1 MYCLNGGEFLKISSI
16 NLKKSKRGIAKF
28 SHCEL
33 GDVVIL
39 TGSNGSGKTRLLKI
53 IEQYINDL
61 HYGNSDETIELKFV
75 DEIGNEKDLSSSNA
89 QQLRIVNY
97 SHYDAHLQSPVKF
110 TPYVIHKAKDLLNN
124 CDYEETALNSLLFLY
139 DMAMGYSNEFKD
151 GTQFELFRDTIC
163 KDFGIK
169 ITVEESDGR
178 KKLKL
183 FDQDID
189 NAGLSP
195 GQQYLIRIAVACFQ
209 NKVDH
214 NSIFILDEPEL
225 HLHPKALIDVV
236 SCLRKT
242 FKYSQFWISTHSLPL
257 IAYLTAN
264 EKDTTVFNI
273 KNGTP
278 ELFRSDSSNLL
289 AGLIGCEDNRL
300 AVQMVLSTPEEYA
313 SNKFSVE
320 CFDPPQTVGA
330 KPNDVQNEIIGQM
343 LKPGDL
349 IVDYGAGKGRFLEG
363 LAIDYAE
370 EKLAKEIQYFAFDP
384 DDKDAEKCKAIMN
397 AYGSTSENYFN
408 DIDDLIKKVNAGAN
422 YVLLV
427 NVLHEIAPKYWAEVF
442 QNIDYLLKKD
452 GKLIIVERSELTVG
466 EAPYDNCFLVITQ
479 NSARRLFEE
488 KNIEYN
494 THPKKEHIARYIINK
509 DGLKVT
515 EDKINQCIKQIKYDS
530 FEKIK
535 FLKGDNN
542 DLSKKFKVGLKIAFW
557 LNQYANASFIVED
570 RNN

>member
-1 MYCLNGGEFLKISSI
+1 MKNGGEFLKVSSI
-16 NLKKSKRGIAKF
+16 NLKESKRGIAKF

-53 IEQYINDL
+53 LEQYVNDL
-61 HYGNSDETIELKFV
+61 HCGNIDKTIELKIV
-75 DEIGNEKDLSSSNA
+75 DEIGNEKDLDLSNA

-97 SHYDAHLQSPVKF
+97 SHYDAHLQSPEKF

-139 DMAMGYSNEFKD
+139 DMAMGYSDEFKD
-151 GTQFELFRDTIC
+151 GTQFEMLRDTIC

-169 ITVEESDGR
+169 IDIEETDGR
-178 KKLKL
+178 KKFKL
-183 FDQDID
+183 FDLDVED
-189 NAGLSP
+189 SALSP

-209 NKVDH
+209 NKVE
-214 NSIFILDEPEL
+214 NNTVFILDEPEL

-236 SCLRKT
+236 CCLRET
-242 FKYSQFWISTHSLPL
+242 FKHSQFWISTHSLPL

-264 EKDTTVFNI
+264 VKDTTVFNI

-289 AGLIGCEDNRL
+289 DGLIGCEDNQL
-300 AVQMVLSTPEEYA
+300 AVQMVLSTPKEYA
-313 SNKFSVE
+313 SNKFSIE
-320 CFDPPQTVGA
+320 CFDPPQTVA
-330 KPNDVQNEIIGQM
+330 ANPNDVQNQIIRQV

-349 IVDYGAGKGRFLEG
+349 IVDYGAGKGRFFEG
-363 LAIDYAE
+363 LGIDYAKE
-370 EKLAKEIQYFAFDP
+370 NIAKEIQYFAFDH
-384 DDKDAEKCKAIMN
+384 DDKDAEKCKSIMN
-397 AYGSTSENYFN
+397 AYGATSENYFN
-408 DIDDLIKKVNAGAN
+408 DIGGLTEKVNSSAD

-427 NVLHEIAPKYWAEVF
+427 NVLHEIDPQYWKEVF
-442 QNIDYLLKKD
+442 QNIDNLLKKD

-479 NSARRLFEE
+479 NSAHKLFGE
-488 KNIEYN
+488 KNVDYN
-494 THPKKEHIARYIINK
+494 THPQKEYIARYTITK

-515 EDKINQCIKQIKYDS
+515 EDKINQCIQQIKHDS

-535 FLKGDNN
+535 SLKGEHANV
-542 DLSKKFKVGLKIAFW
+542 SQKYKSGLKMAFW
-557 LNQYANASFIVED
+557 LNQYANASLIMEGK
-570 RNN
+570 NNC